1 MNPSLAKK
9 LSNLPKKPG
18 VYLHKDQ
25 DGAVLYVGK
34 AVNLRNRVSSYFKKD
49 AGTGSVRIQ
58 NMIAKIADLDFV
70 VVDNELESL
79 VLENN
84 LIKQYRPKY
93 NVLLRDDKNYLFIKI
108 NLKDEIPTIQ
118 YENFSLLRQYHSRN
132 QAVFLLPHRQMPGR
146 VFWQNL
152 PGRLP
157 ELLHQKYH

>member
-118 YENFSLLRQYHSRN
+118 YERKPGDKDARYFGKYNFFRINIQK
-132 QAVFLLPHRQMPGR
+132 AVTFFLFQ
-146 VFWQNL
+146 
-152 PGRLP
+152 
-157 ELLHQKYH
+157 